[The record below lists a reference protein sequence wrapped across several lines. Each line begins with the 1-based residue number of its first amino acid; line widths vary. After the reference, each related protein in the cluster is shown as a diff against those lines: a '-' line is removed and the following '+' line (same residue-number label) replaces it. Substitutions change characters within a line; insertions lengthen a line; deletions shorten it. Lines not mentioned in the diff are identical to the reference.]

1 MKGLRMRQTDAKQ
14 PLNYYVKIVIF
25 YELSK

>member
-1 MKGLRMRQTDAKQ
+1 MKDLRTGQTDAKQ
-14 PLNYYVKIVIF
+14 PLNYDVKIVIL